1 MPSTRPSPKTPK
13 ILPALLTLIL
23 LAACAPA
30 ATPAPIH
37 QVETVVQT
45 VEVTREATSEVTR
58 LVPMPVTVTPTP
70 TLDQSATPSP
80 TASVTRIPSATPTW
94 TPPKVSILAHSACLY
109 GPGWAYLYKYGLNA
123 TVRMRVIGRNEDG
136 TWLFVKAGDDT
147 DDKGCWIE
155 TSKVA
160 FLSGA
165 VSDVPVYWMGLPYS
179 VLYLPPKVVIAT
191 RDGNEVTI
199 SFETIW
205 MTEDDY
211 RGYLI
216 EAWVCQGGKLV
227 FVPIGAPQPLP
238 MPSVWE
244 NQGVFW
250 AKVIDEPGCSQP
262 SNARLYAVEKHGYTN
277 YQMVPWPSFDATPV
291 PTRAAI
297 TAVPAVPSGTP
308 TAKPTAAPTPTPTKP
323 RSTAP

>member
-1 MPSTRPSPKTPK
+1 MPNTRPAPKTPQT
-13 ILPALLTLIL
+13 LPALLILIL

-30 ATPAPIH
+30 ATPAPIY

-58 LVPMPVTVTPTP
+58 LVPMPVTE
-70 TLDQSATPSP
+70 TPSP
-80 TASVTRIPSATPTW
+80 TPDISPTPSLTATVTRRPSVTPTW
-94 TPPKVSILAHSACLY
+94 TPPKVSILEHSACLY
-109 GPGWAYLYKYGLNA
+109 GPGWAYMYRYGLNA
-123 TVRMRVIGRNEDG
+123 TVWMRVIGRNEDG
-136 TWLFVKAGDDT
+136 TWLFIKAGDDSP
-147 DDKGCWIE
+147 DKGCWIE
-155 TSKVA
+155 TDRVR
-160 FLSGA
+160 FLSGS
-165 VSDVPVYWMGLPYS
+165 VGDVPVYWHVLPYS
-179 VLYLPPKVVIAT
+179 TLYKPPRVVIAT

-216 EAWVCQGGKLV
+216 EAWVCQAGRLV

-277 YQMVPWPSFDATPV
+277 YQMVPWPLFDATAV
-291 PTRAAI
+291 PTHAPV
-297 TAVPAVPSGTP
+297 TPLPAVP
-308 TAKPTAAPTPTPTKP
+308 TATPTPTSTQR